1 MTGSTRRW
9 VWVGRSTRPNAQT
22 SHKRCQPPT
31 VQLPTPNFQLPTA
44 NRATQDDVSCRP
56 DFSIL
61 VYPWMIVDE
70 NDAANA
76 GTLAKEIGV
85 DATTPSAFLAHAA
98 DDPTAPWQNTYT
110 YFSKLQGSMEN
121 AAGARMGVYP
131 TGGHGF
137 AMCQ

>member
-1 MTGSTRRW
+1 M
-9 VWVGRSTRPNAQT
+9 VV
-22 SHKRCQPPT
+22 
-31 VQLPTPNFQLPTA
+31 
-44 NRATQDDVSCRP
+44 DD
-56 DFSIL
+56 
-61 VYPWMIVDE
+61 

-85 DATTPSAFLAHAA
+85 DATPPSAFLAHAA
-98 DDPTAPWQNTYT
+98 NDPTAPWQNTYT

-137 AMCQ
+137 GMCQ